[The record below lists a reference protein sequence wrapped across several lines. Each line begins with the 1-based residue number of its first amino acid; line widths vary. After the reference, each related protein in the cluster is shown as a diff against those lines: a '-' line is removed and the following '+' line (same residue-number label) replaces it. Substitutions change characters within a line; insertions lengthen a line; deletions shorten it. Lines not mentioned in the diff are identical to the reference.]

1 MHTIGEKRIRM
12 LNPRDIKKPE
22 YALRTESGEEQLS
35 LLRDSIAAGG
45 ILQPLLV
52 KKLKKGKYQLIAGN
66 RRLNAAIMA
75 NLRRVPCV
83 VHNVGDAEALL
94 YSITENIQNSNLS
107 VFDEARALN
116 RLIRE
121 NGISI
126 GEMALKLGVSQ
137 SEIYSKLQVLR
148 LDERLA
154 KRFSAAGLSLGHAKA
169 LLRLPKEGRAQALDT
184 IISNGF
190 SAKQTEEYIFSIL
203 NPPLTV
209 AEENPPRPVKRK
221 TAIGDSRLFSNS
233 LLKLIDTLKDAG
245 IKVSYRKNEN
255 ERYVEY
261 KIKIKKENTEE
272 FLQMKIC

>member
-12 LNPRDIKKPE
+12 LNPRDIKRPD
-22 YALRTESGEEQLS
+22 YDIRTESGEEELS

-45 ILQPLLV
+45 VLQPLLV
-52 KKLKKGKYQLIAGN
+52 KRLKKGKYQLIAGT

-83 VHNVGDAEALL
+83 VHNVSDTTALL

-107 VFDEARALN
+107 VFDEARAIN
-116 RLIRE
+116 KLIRE
-121 NGISI
+121 KGITV

-137 SEIYSKLQVLR
+137 SELYSKLQVLR
-148 LDERLA
+148 LDERLI
-154 KRFSAAGLSLGHAKA
+154 KRFSAAGLTVAHAKA

-184 IISNGF
+184 IIEKRF
-190 SAKQTEEYIFSIL
+190 SAVQTEEYIFSIL
-203 NPPLTV
+203 NPPLV
-209 AEENPPRPVKRK
+209 SEEKPAEPPKRK
-221 TAIGDSRLFSNS
+221 TAIGDKRLFSNS
-233 LLKLIDTLKDAG
+233 LLKLIDTLRESG
-245 IKVSYRKNEN
+245 IKVSYKKTEN
-255 ERYVEY
+255 EKHIEY